1 MHHSGVV
8 CSTLCGAYSTK
19 TYLVLWALAT
29 NTTSTSTTPVHCS
42 ALCSVWEDLSL
53 SFSCLEER
61 LELLHLSVCHSLLF
75 TLFTLFTSFSSVTTN
90 TSKCWPSTAKWFPCY
105 QLFQILSSF
114 SLLVI
119 QLSAS
124 GSLLNSS
131 GFPKQILWNQILL
144 DHFDRFQSILPKL
157 SSPRW
162 WRWMWCSI
170 SWLGRW
176 AARRWPQLG
185 TSGNSWLLMILQNNA
200 TLHKLHKQT
209 NRQTNEQTNKHKFEF
224 NATNRLSIGKL

>member
-1 MHHSGVV
+1 M
-8 CSTLCGAYSTK
+8 
-19 TYLVLWALAT
+19 LWALAT

-105 QLFQILSSF
+105 ITSFKSLEQLLSSF
-114 SLLVI
+114 SQLVI

-124 GSLLNSS
+124 GS
-131 GFPKQILWNQILL
+131 
-144 DHFDRFQSILPKL
+144 
-157 SSPRW
+157 
-162 WRWMWCSI
+162 
-170 SWLGRW
+170 
-176 AARRWPQLG
+176 QLG
-185 TSGNSWLLMILQNNA
+185 WVSKSNPLKPNLAGGESRFPN
-200 TLHKLHKQT
+200 TLINQL
-209 NRQTNEQTNKHKFEF
+209 
-224 NATNRLSIGKL
+224 I

>member
-105 QLFQILSSF
+105 IISFKSPFFIFPACHSIVSPWISIRWVSKSNPLKPNLAGVESRLPNTLMNQLI
-114 SLLVI
+114 
-119 QLSAS
+119 
-124 GSLLNSS
+124 
-131 GFPKQILWNQILL
+131 
-144 DHFDRFQSILPKL
+144 
-157 SSPRW
+157 
-162 WRWMWCSI
+162 
-170 SWLGRW
+170 
-176 AARRWPQLG
+176 
-185 TSGNSWLLMILQNNA
+185 
-200 TLHKLHKQT
+200 
-209 NRQTNEQTNKHKFEF
+209 
-224 NATNRLSIGKL
+224 